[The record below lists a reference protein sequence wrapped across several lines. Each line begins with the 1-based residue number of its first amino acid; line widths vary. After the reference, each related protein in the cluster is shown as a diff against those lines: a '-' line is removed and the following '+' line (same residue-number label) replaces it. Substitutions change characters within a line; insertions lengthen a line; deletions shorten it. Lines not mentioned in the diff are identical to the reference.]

1 MEILQSLI
9 NGVLLGG
16 IYAAVG
22 IGLSLIF
29 GIVRVVNL
37 AHGDLM
43 ILSAYLTLSL
53 MHLTG
58 INPYLM
64 LAGVIPVMFLL
75 GFGLQFLVLNKV
87 LGKGM
92 EPPLIV
98 AFGLSIIFQNGLL
111 LIYSPDAQSL
121 KTGLGAKGLAVGAAV
136 NIPVIYL
143 VGFLAGACTIVLLL
157 LLLRHTYLG
166 IAIRAASDDET
177 AARYMG
183 IHTRKI
189 YACAMGIAAATAAIA
204 GTLIGTTFSF
214 YPHSGPQYLII
225 AFGVAIIG
233 GAGHMLGTFVGGML
247 LGLAQLLGAYF
258 FGTGYQLL
266 CGYVVLMIVLALRPQ
281 GIFGRKERSA

>member
-9 NGVLLGG
+9 NGILLGG

-43 ILSAYLTLSL
+43 ILSAYLTLTL
-53 MHLTG
+53 MPITG
-58 INPYLM
+58 INPYL
-64 LAGVIPVMFLL
+64 LLVGVIPAMFII
-75 GFGLQFLVLNKV
+75 GFGLQFLVLNRV

-92 EPPLIV
+92 EPPLVV

-121 KTGLGAKGLAVGAAV
+121 KTGLGIKSLTVSAAV

-143 VGFLAGACTIVLLL
+143 VGFLAGAGTIGLLL
-157 LLLRHTYLG
+157 FFLRYTCLG
-166 IAIRAASDDET
+166 LAIRAASDDET

-183 IHTRKI
+183 INTRKI
-189 YACAMGIAAATAAIA
+189 YACAMGIAAATAAVA

-233 GAGHMLGTFVGGML
+233 GAGSMFGTFVGGML

-266 CGYVVLMIVLALRPQ
+266 TGYVILLIVLALRPQ

>member
-9 NGVLLGG
+9 NGILLGG

-29 GIVRVVNL
+29 GIVRMVNL

-43 ILSAYLTLSL
+43 ILSAYLTLTL
-53 MHLTG
+53 MHITG
-58 INPYLM
+58 ISPYLL
-64 LAGVIPVMFLL
+64 LAGVIPAMFII
-75 GFGLQFLVLNKV
+75 GFGLQFLVLNRV

-92 EPPLIV
+92 EPPLLV

-121 KTGLGAKGLAVGAAV
+121 KTGLAIKSLAITAAV

-143 VGFLAGACTIVLLL
+143 VGFLAGACTIALLL
-157 LLLRHTYLG
+157 VFLRCTSLG
-166 IAIRAASDDET
+166 LAIRAASDDET

-183 IHTRKI
+183 INTRRI
-189 YACAMGIAAATAAIA
+189 YACAMGIAAATAAVA

-233 GAGHMLGTFVGGML
+233 GAGSMPGTFVGGML

-266 CGYVVLMIVLALRPQ
+266 TGYVILLIVLALRPQ

>member
-1 MEILQSLI
+1 MLQSLI
-9 NGVLLGG
+9 NGILLGG

-29 GIVRVVNL
+29 GIVRMVNL

-43 ILSAYLTLSL
+43 ILSSYLVLTL
-53 MHLTG
+53 MHFTG
-58 INPYLM
+58 IHPYL
-64 LAGVIPVMFLL
+64 LLVGVIPVMFIV
-75 GFGLQFLVLNKV
+75 GFGLQFLVLNRL

-111 LIYSPDAQSL
+111 LLYSPDAQSL
-121 KTGLGAKGLAVGAAV
+121 KTGLSIQSLAVTAGIT
-136 NIPVIYL
+136 IPIIYL
-143 VGFLAGACTIVLLL
+143 VGFLVGTGTIALLL
-157 LLLRHTYLG
+157 FFLRHTYLG
-166 IAIRAASDDET
+166 LAIRAASDDET

-183 IHTRKI
+183 INTRGI
-189 YACAMGIAAATAAIA
+189 YACAMGVAAATAAVA

-225 AFGVAIIG
+225 AFGVVIIG
-233 GAGHMLGTFVGGML
+233 GAGSMLGTFVGGMI
-247 LGLAQLLGAYF
+247 LGLAQLLGACF

-266 CGYVVLMIVLALRPQ
+266 TGYLILLVVLALRPQ

>member
-1 MEILQSLI
+1 MLQSLI
-9 NGVLLGG
+9 NGILLGG

-29 GIVRVVNL
+29 GIVRMVNL

-43 ILSAYLTLSL
+43 ILSSYLVLTL
-53 MHLTG
+53 MHFTG
-58 INPYLM
+58 IHPYFL
-64 LAGVIPVMFLL
+64 LVAVIPVMFIV
-75 GFGLQFLVLNKV
+75 GFGLQFLVLNRV

-121 KTGLGAKGLAVGAAV
+121 RTGLSIQSLSVTAGLT
-136 NIPVIYL
+136 IPVIYL
-143 VGFLAGACTIVLLL
+143 VGFLVGTVTIALLL
-157 LLLRHTYLG
+157 FFLRHTYLG
-166 IAIRAASDDET
+166 LAIRAASDDET

-183 IHTRKI
+183 INTRSI
-189 YACAMGIAAATAAIA
+189 YACAMGIAAATAAVA

-225 AFGVAIIG
+225 AFGVVVIG
-233 GAGHMLGTFVGGML
+233 GAGSMRGTFAGGMI

-266 CGYVVLMIVLALRPQ
+266 IGYLILLIVLSLRPQ
-281 GIFGRKERSA
+281 GLFGRKERSA